1 MKLQGLHVEGFGKL
15 SDLHCKF
22 DAPVTIVYGHNEAGK
37 STMLGFIRAMLF
49 GFAHKGN
56 PAERQ
61 EPVNGGRHGG
71 RLFFEN
77 GAGQPFVLERYSS
90 AQGKVNIRR
99 LEVDGIHGIHG
110 STGSIGDG
118 GNSGNTGNA
127 GNNGNPGNT
136 GSRGVE
142 TLTQSMWE
150 RLFLGGVNER
160 LFREL
165 FAISLS
171 ELQAIG
177 MLEGDELGKQL
188 YHAGW
193 NGGSAI
199 AKTEK
204 LLHAQLDSLYRPRGS
219 TQQMNKLIKTLEEI
233 DVQLRQ
239 SEDSIAVFNELS
251 SALAEIEGDQAQVE
265 ERLPSSREKEALLA
279 RAVHLRQAWIDR
291 LALVQEQETYGDAP
305 RLVADARAKTEAI
318 AAELIRLHD
327 ERQQNRELAQRHMQ
341 QFDLLSYDE
350 QLIAREHEIE
360 ALLLSAEHIAAS
372 RQSAAE
378 LSAEM
383 REHGETARRLIHRI
397 SPTWTETEL
406 RSFPIGVA
414 DREQVRVFRAALQES
429 SKACGQA
436 EAELRAASQQVKEA
450 AAQLSELYA
459 DSGAAS
465 TLGASSAFALLPD
478 SSEAL
483 RHAARQFEEA
493 WHELELAQLRAAHD
507 VASSSLRSGEAR
519 MGDDIQSAAMLRV
532 GSGAYWA
539 AAAVTAVGA
548 AVLVAVGEPVA
559 AAVAGVAA
567 IVLAA
572 PGLMRLAKPPGSA
585 SRGRAGG
592 RSRAGRGRVREEAS
606 SERTAAAD
614 ALLADAE
621 KRVVAAVQQLVREPA
636 AIVAALLGQE
646 QQAELSA
653 AWRQTAAAS
662 ESRATSAPRSVAGGA
677 TTQMLSRLRA
687 AIDARQDELRAR
699 AGTAERRGELARR
712 HARLRAQEDA
722 ALAAVDHAAEAA
734 AAIAARWRDWLRDC
748 GLPAALTPEAA
759 AETFDLAEQAL
770 LRLQSYDRAAGKAA
784 RLQAEVAAFEDAALQ
799 LSAAFPAAVNR
810 AHGDAAAAVR
820 MLHAEASRHAA
831 AAGRAEELQARLAEL
846 EQQASQLA
854 RLTLDLEAKQQQWFA
869 AARVSNEL
877 EWLEALQHS
886 ERLAEIEAER
896 YRLDAELTAGLT
908 SGQRELLETWYSSYD
923 GNQLAQMQE
932 EAKRELEQLE
942 QRRSERIEQS
952 GRKRQQLEQLL
963 QSSGRSRL
971 IMEREQAT
979 AALEQL
985 IERYAVGAI
994 SMTMIRRTKRIM
1006 EEQRQPGVLRE
1017 ASRMMSRL
1025 SQGGYKRISIPEG
1038 EQTISLETKDGRLV
1052 ESKLLSRG
1060 TAEQLYLAMRLALAD
1075 EAAASNELP
1084 LLLDDPLVN
1093 FDVIRQKAAVEVLG
1107 ELAERRQIILFTCH
1121 DHMRDLIRTI
1131 IPQAELIQLS

>member
-77 GAGQPFVLERYSS
+77 GAGQPYVLERYSS

-99 LEVDGIHGIHG
+99 LETEGSRGSHGIQG
-110 STGSIGDG
+110 SSGSIGDG
-118 GNSGNTGNA
+118 GNSGNTG
-127 GNNGNPGNT
+127 GG
-136 GSRGVE
+136 GVE

-204 LLHAQLDSLYRPRGS
+204 LLHAQLDGLYRPRGS
-219 TQQMNKLIKTLEEI
+219 TQQMNKLIKTIEEI

-239 SEDSIAVFNELS
+239 SEDSIAVFNELCS
-251 SALAEIEGDQAQVE
+251 SLAEIEGDQAQVE
-265 ERLPSSREKEALLA
+265 ERLPSSREKEALLT

-327 ERQQNRELAQRHMQ
+327 ERQQNRESAQRHMRQ
-341 QFDLLSYDE
+341 LDLLSYDE

-450 AAQLSELYA
+450 AAQLSELNA

-465 TLGASSAFALLPD
+465 SFGASAAMALLPD

-493 WHELELAQLRAAHD
+493 WHELELARLRAAHD
-507 VASSSLRSGEAR
+507 AASSSLRSGEAR
-519 MGDDIQSAAMLRV
+519 MGEEIQSAALLRV

-539 AAAVTAVGA
+539 AAAATAVGA

-559 AAVAGVAA
+559 AAVSGVAA

-572 PGLMRLAKPPGSA
+572 PGLKRLAKPPGSA

-592 RSRAGRGRVREEAS
+592 RSRAGRGRVREEAT

-636 AIVAALLGQE
+636 ALVAALLAQE
-646 QQAELSA
+646 QEAELSA

-662 ESRATSAPRSVAGGA
+662 EGRASSAPASLRGA
-677 TTQMLSRLRA
+677 AAQVLSRLRA
-687 AIDARQDELRAR
+687 AVDARQDELRAR

-722 ALAAVDHAAEAA
+722 GLAEVDHAAEAA

-784 RLQAEVAAFEDAALQ
+784 RLQAEIAAFEDAALQ
-799 LSAAFPAAVNR
+799 LSAAFPAAVNL

-831 AAGRAEELQARLAEL
+831 AASRAEELQARLAEL

-854 RLTLDLEAKQQQWFA
+854 RLTLDLEAKQQRWFA
-869 AARVSNEL
+869 AARVSYEL

-985 IERYAVGAI
+985 IEQYAVGAI

-1017 ASRMMSRL
+1017 ASRMMGRL

-1038 EQTISLETKDGRLV
+1038 EQAISLETSDGRLV

-1093 FDVIRQKAAVEVLG
+1093 FDLIRQKAAVEVLG

>member
-37 STMLGFIRAMLF
+37 STMLGFVRAMLF
-49 GFAHKGN
+49 GFANKGN

-61 EPVNGGRHGG
+61 EPVYGGRHGG

-77 GAGQPFVLERYSS
+77 SAGHAYVLERYSS
-90 AQGKVNIRR
+90 AAGKVNIRR
-99 LEVDGIHGIHG
+99 LEPEG
-110 STGSIGDG
+110 SSGS
-118 GNSGNTGNA
+118 N
-127 GNNGNPGNT
+127 
-136 GSRGVE
+136 GVE

-150 RLFLGGVNER
+150 RMFLGGVNER

-204 LLHAQLDSLYRPRGS
+204 LLNTQLDQLYRPRGS
-219 TQQMNKLIKTLEEI
+219 TQQMNKLMKTLDEI
-233 DVQLRQ
+233 DAQLRQ

-251 SALAEIEGDQAQVE
+251 SSLAELEGDQSYVE
-265 ERLPSSREKEALLA
+265 EQLPTVRDREALLT
-279 RAVHLRQAWIDR
+279 RAVHLRQRWIDR
-291 LALVQEQETYGDAP
+291 LALQKEEDAYGDAP
-305 RLVADARAKTEAI
+305 RLVVDARAKTEAI
-318 AAELIRLHD
+318 AAELIRLHG
-327 ERQQNRELAQRHMQ
+327 ERHLNRELAQRLSQ
-341 QFDLLSYDE
+341 QLAVLSFDD
-350 QLIAREHEIE
+350 QLIASEHEIE

-383 REHGETARRLIHRI
+383 REHEETARRMIHRI
-397 SPTWTETEL
+397 SPNWTATEL
-406 RSFPIGVA
+406 RSFPNGVA
-414 DREQVRVFRAALQES
+414 DREQVRVFRAALQDS
-429 SKACGQA
+429 SKVHGHA

-450 AAQLSELYA
+450 AAQLSEVDGDNGVLA
-459 DSGAAS
+459 RGNSVGIE
-465 TLGASSAFALLPD
+465 LLPD
-478 SSEAL
+478 SPEAL
-483 RHAARQFEEA
+483 RLAARQFEEA
-493 WHELELAQLRAAHD
+493 WHELELAKLRAAHD
-507 VASSSLRSGEAR
+507 ATSTLQLSADEQQRSREG
-519 MGDDIQSAAMLRV
+519 QSAQLRV

-539 AAAVTAVGA
+539 AVAITAAGA
-548 AVLVAVGEPVA
+548 AVLVVVGEPVA

-567 IVLAA
+567 VALAA
-572 PGLMRLAKPPGSA
+572 PGVLRFGRPSDRAA
-585 SRGRAGG
+585 HGRAGG
-592 RSRAGRGRVREEAS
+592 RGRAGRRRVQEEAS
-606 SERTAAAD
+606 FGRSDTSD

-636 AIVAALLGQE
+636 GILAALLARGQHE
-646 QQAELSA
+646 APAMQQAELSA
-653 AWRQTAAAS
+653 AWRQSAAARDGRALDAIGGAAAS
-662 ESRATSAPRSVAGGA
+662 TAAQVLA
-677 TTQMLSRLRA
+677 RLRA
-687 AIDARQDELRAR
+687 AIDARQDELRLR

-734 AAIAARWRDWLRDC
+734 AAIAARWREWLAACD
-748 GLPAALTPEAA
+748 LPASLTPEAA

-831 AAGRAEELQARLAEL
+831 ASSRAEELQARLAEL
-846 EQQASQLA
+846 EQQAAQLA
-854 RLTLDLEAKQQQWFA
+854 KLTLDLEAKQRQWFDS
-869 AARVSNEL
+869 ARVNNEL
-877 EWLEALQHS
+877 EWLDALQRS
-886 ERLAEIEAER
+886 ERLAVIEAER

-908 SGQRELLETWYSSYD
+908 SGQREQLETWYSMSD
-923 GNQLAQMQE
+923 GNQLTQMQE
-932 EAKRELEQLE
+932 EAKRELGQLE
-942 QRRSERIEQS
+942 QRRSELIEQS

-1017 ASRMMSRL
+1017 ASRIMARL
-1025 SQGGYKRISIPEG
+1025 SHGSYKRISIPEG
-1038 EQTISLETKDGRLV
+1038 EQTISLESKDGRLV
-1052 ESKLLSRG
+1052 ESKRLSRG

-1075 EAAASNELP
+1075 EAAASMELP

-1093 FDVIRQKAAVEVLG
+1093 FDLTRQRAAVEVLG
-1107 ELAERRQIILFTCH
+1107 ELAERRQIVLFTCH

-1131 IPQAELIQLS
+1131 LPQAELIHLA